1 MSRLVVK
8 IFAIAI
14 GIFIFLF
21 SLLLL
26 FTSIFGALR
35 VHNDINLSLEGFMV
49 VAGILFLFLSG
60 LYFMWISFSI
70 LILKRI
76 TGISMTL
83 LTAIPSLL
91 ITFIVCELIKN
102 LWNEPEKGYSFLS
115 KIVLLVLLSTVFLS
129 LFFFISKALMTIFR
143 RGTDKFYHLRMWR
156 WKGIWE
162 SVIL

>member
-14 GIFIFLF
+14 GIFVFLF

-26 FTSIFGALR
+26 GTSILGALK
-35 VHNDINLSLEGFMV
+35 VHNDVNLSLEGSMV
-49 VAGILFLFLSG
+49 VAGILVLFLSG

-76 TGISMTL
+76 TDTSMTL

-91 ITFIVCELIKN
+91 ITLIFCELIKN
-102 LWNEPEKGYSFLS
+102 LWDEPEKDYSFLS
-115 KIVLLVLLSTVFLS
+115 KIVLLVLLLTVFLF

-143 RGTDKFYHLRMWR
+143 RGTNKFYHLKM
-156 WKGIWE
+156 
-162 SVIL
+162 